1 MKLWFEEAIDDEYFG
16 ITTKEEKD
24 KLSEYGVDEA
34 QDHDLHEG
42 DDLQGWGDRIDRWAW
57 AHVGSGQAD
66 VQFGTKL
73 GRQAGM
79 SIDGRLTEDW
89 QKKAVSWRRVFVRG
103 VPRCAVIPALRQVG
117 LRNGNL

>member
-24 KLSEYGVDEA
+24 KLSKYGVDEA

-66 VQFGTKL
+66 VKFGTPGAGAHKVVL
-73 GRQAGM
+73 PGRTA
-79 SIDGRLTEDW
+79 
-89 QKKAVSWRRVFVRG
+89 
-103 VPRCAVIPALRQVG
+103 
-117 LRNGNL
+117 